1 MQPIIYK
8 IRLDAGKPGSQAR
21 IHVKQGEAKSRLLS
35 IYLCNGS
42 VPYIIKPG
50 ATAIIHAIKPDAT
63 EIYNDCAISGDVIT
77 YLMDTQMLAAPG
89 SVKCE
94 LSIFGPDG
102 EVLFSPEFEVLVSDK
117 LSNDE
122 EIVSSDEFSALTA
135 AMSEAAGL
143 TAKWGN
149 PIAEAVE
156 GENPNV
162 DIEFGANNVK
172 FKFTLP
178 SVGGGEDGGGGG
190 GFYFETDET
199 LILEDGILRVNT
211 ADKPEEDNTLPITS
225 AAVATTVGNIDAI
238 LKTI

>member
-35 IYLCNGS
+35 VYLCYGS

-50 ATAIIHAIKPDAT
+50 ATAIIHAVKPDAT
-63 EIYNDCAISGDVIT
+63 EIYNDCEISGDVIN
-77 YLMDTQMLAAPG
+77 YLMDPQMLAAPG
-89 SVKCE
+89 SVNCE

-122 EIVSSDEFSALTA
+122 EIVSSDEFSALTT

-143 TAKWGN
+143 TAKWSN
-149 PIAEAVE
+149 PVTEAVE
-156 GENPNV
+156 GEAPDV
-162 DIEFGANNVK
+162 DIELGADNVK

-178 SVGGGEDGGGGG
+178 SVGGEGGGGG
-190 GFYFETDET
+190 GIYFETDET
-199 LILEDGILRVNT
+199 LILEDGVLRVNT